1 MSHSVRSH
9 LRVEIDAYD
18 RSIRAFIPGY
28 EEMLARAAE
37 AAAAADPKRVLDL
50 GAGTGA
56 LAEAVLR
63 RCGGCTIELIDTD
76 AEMLDQARTRLGP
89 FAARVQYSER
99 RFQGPLPACDAAV
112 ASLALHHVA
121 TLAEKR
127 KIFAAIFAALRPGG
141 VFVNADATMSAD
153 PGTRRA
159 EYEVWAAHLVSCG
172 IEEKRAWRHFEEW
185 SGEDTYL
192 PVDDELAA
200 LKSAGFAAECLWRV
214 VPVTVV
220 KAVKPGTVGGCGI
233 LEGPGAER
241 RSGPAQ
247 VL

>member
-1 MSHSVRSH
+1 MHVPIDRSRLRTRIPGKTMSHSVRSH
-9 LRVEIDAYD
+9 LRVEIEAYD
-18 RSIRAFIPGY
+18 RSIRAFIPAY
-28 EEMLARAAE
+28 EEMLERAAE
-37 AAAAADPKRVLDL
+37 AVAAAGPERVLDL

-76 AEMLDQARTRLGP
+76 AEMLDQARTRLAS

-99 RFQGPLPACDAAV
+99 RFQGPLPACDAVV

-121 TLAEKR
+121 TLAEKAR
-127 KIFAAIFAALRPGG
+127 VFAAIFAALRPGG

-159 EYEVWAAHLVSCG
+159 EYEAWAAHLVSSG

-192 PVDDELAA
+192 PVEDELAA
-200 LKSAGFAAECLWRV
+200 LRSAGFAAECLWRV
-214 VPVTVV
+214 VPITVV
-220 KAVKPGTVGGCGI
+220 KAVKPGAGGG
-233 LEGPGAER
+233 
-241 RSGPAQ
+241 
-247 VL
+247 

>member
-1 MSHSVRSH
+1 MSHSVRRH
-9 LRVEIDAYD
+9 LRVEIEAYD
-18 RSIRAFIPGY
+18 RSIRAFIPAY

-37 AAAAADPKRVLDL
+37 AVAAEKPGKVLDL

-63 RCGGCTIELIDTD
+63 RCEECRIELIDAD
-76 AEMLDQARTRLGP
+76 PEMLGQARVRLAR

-99 RFQGPLPACDAAV
+99 TFQGPLPPCDAAV

-127 KIFAAIFAALRPGG
+127 TIFAAIFAALRPGG

-153 PGTRRA
+153 PSTRQA
-159 EYEVWAAHLVSCG
+159 EYETWAAHLVSCG
-172 IEEKRAWRHFEEW
+172 IEVERAWSHFEEW
-185 SGEDTYL
+185 SGEDTYF
-192 PVDDELAA
+192 PVEDELAA
-200 LKSAGFAAECLWRV
+200 LKEAGFEAVCLWHV

-220 KAVKPGTVGGCGI
+220 RAVKPV
-233 LEGPGAER
+233 A
-241 RSGPAQ
+241 SG
-247 VL
+247 